1 MAPFVA
7 PFSDSNMNDMHG
19 YYLEDMKVGMA
30 ASYAR
35 TVTEA
40 DLVLFAG
47 VTGDNNPVHLNQEY
61 ADRTMFGG
69 RIVHGMLTASFIST
83 VLGMKMPGP
92 GAIYVSQKLD
102 FKAPVRIGDTV
113 TARATV
119 VAVDRDRGRVT
130 VHTICTV
137 GDTVVI
143 DGEAEL
149 MVLRRVPV
157 PKAPKV
163 AEDPKVAAKES
174 KVAAE

>member
-1 MAPFVA
+1 
-7 PFSDSNMNDMHG
+7 MNDVQS
-19 YYLEDMKVGMA
+19 YYLEDMRVGMTA
-30 ASYAR
+30 AYAR

-47 VTGDNNPVHLNQEY
+47 VTGDSNPVHLNEEY
-61 ADRTMFGG
+61 ANRTMFGG

-92 GAIYVSQKLD
+92 GAIYVSQKLN

-113 TARATV
+113 EARATV
-119 VAVDRDRGRVT
+119 TAVDLERGRVT
-130 VHTICTV
+130 VNTVCTV

-149 MVLRRVPV
+149 MVLRRVPRDK
-157 PKAPKV
+157 P
-163 AEDPKVAAKES
+163 AAKA
-174 KVAAE
+174 AAE